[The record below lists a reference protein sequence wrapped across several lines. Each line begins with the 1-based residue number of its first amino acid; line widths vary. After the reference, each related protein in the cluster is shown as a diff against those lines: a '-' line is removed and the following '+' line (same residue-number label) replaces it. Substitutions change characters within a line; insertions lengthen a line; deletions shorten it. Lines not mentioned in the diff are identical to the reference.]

1 MSFGNK
7 RPNGLSLHVLKWTI
21 LFGRTLSK
29 IFNFLPPRSVIIS
42 ATARLSRKKL
52 GGTLM
57 YELKIIIRA
66 VNRFP
71 KNPTTNKTA

>member
-1 MSFGNK
+1 M
-7 RPNGLSLHVLKWTI
+7 
-21 LFGRTLSK
+21 
-29 IFNFLPPRSVIIS
+29 FNFLPPRSVIIS

-71 KNPTTNKTA
+71 KNPTTNKMAYRVERHIDKTTLAC